1 MYIATSS
8 DAADAFGLKR
18 RSAVMSTPLSVQL
31 RRWLTE
37 AWTERKQRQTERVVL
52 QIGHPGVI
60 AEMRR
65 ACELRDRFAAW
76 N

>member
-8 DAADAFGLKR
+8 DAADEFRLKR
-18 RSAVMSTPLSVQL
+18 PSTVMSTPLSVQL

-37 AWTERKQRQTERVVL
+37 AWTEHKRRQLERLVL

-60 AEMRR
+60 VETRR
-65 ACELRDRFAAW
+65 ARELRDRFAAW

>member
-8 DAADAFGLKR
+8 DAADAFRLKR

-31 RRWLTE
+31 WRWLTE
-37 AWTERKQRQTERVVL
+37 AWTERQQRRIERLVL
-52 QIGHPGVI
+52 EIGHAGVI

-65 ACELRDRFAAW
+65 ARELHDRFAAW

>member
-8 DAADAFGLKR
+8 AAADAFRLKR
-18 RSAVMSTPLSVQL
+18 RSAIRSTPLSVQL
-31 RRWLTE
+31 RRGLTG
-37 AWTERKQRQTERVVL
+37 AWTERKQRQIERLVQ

-65 ACELRDRFAAW
+65 ARELRDRFTAW

>member
-1 MYIATSS
+1 MYIATNS
-8 DAADAFGLKR
+8 DAADAFRVKR

-37 AWTERKQRQTERVVL
+37 AWTERKQRRKERLVL
-52 QIGHPGVI
+52 EIGYPGVI

-65 ACELRDRFAAW
+65 ARELRDGFAAW

>member
-8 DAADAFGLKR
+8 DAADAFCLKR
-18 RSAVMSTPLSVQL
+18 RSAVRSTPLSVQL

-37 AWTERKQRQTERVVL
+37 AWAKRKQRQIERLVL
-52 QIGHPGVI
+52 QIGHPWVI

-65 ACELRDRFAAW
+65 ARELRDRFAAW